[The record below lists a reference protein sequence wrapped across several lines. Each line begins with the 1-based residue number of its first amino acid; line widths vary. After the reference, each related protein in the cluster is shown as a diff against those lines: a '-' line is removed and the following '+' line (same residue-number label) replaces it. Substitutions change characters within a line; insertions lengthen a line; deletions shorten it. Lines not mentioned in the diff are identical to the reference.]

1 MDRKQLIAS
10 CLAELSASRINAQNK
25 AVSFLMKAREI
36 PEFNQLDKEE
46 RALTF
51 EIGKLRAEN
60 KNTTEQNKNLQL
72 IKEKK
77 EHILLKNNISP
88 DSLSAKYS
96 CMKCQDTGYVNG
108 TFCKCLQNK
117 VREKILKD
125 CGVENKKLCS
135 FKEFKPDL
143 ATDEK
148 QKSQLL
154 KVKDIFEK
162 VADKYP
168 LINQNFIVVSG
179 KTGVGKT
186 FMTECLASKLIDKG
200 FIVSFVS
207 AFGMNKLMLSYH
219 TCFDQNKQS
228 YLDALIDPDVLIID
242 DLGTEP
248 VLKNVTLEYLYVVL
262 SERSRLGHL
271 TVVTTNLGSSEILDR
286 YNERIFSRLVNKRES
301 MLIQIQGEDLR
312 CKSAK

>member
-1 MDRKQLIAS
+1 MDKKQIIS
-10 CLAELSASRINAQNK
+10 TCLAEISSSRINAQNK
-25 AVSFLMKAREI
+25 AVSFLLKAREI
-36 PEFNQLDKEE
+36 PEFNELDKQE

-60 KNTTEQNKNLQL
+60 KDTTNQSKDLKL

-77 EHILLKNNISP
+77 EHILLKNKIDP
-88 DSLSAKYS
+88 DSLCPNYS
-96 CMKCQDTGYVNG
+96 CKICNDTGYSNG

-117 VREKILKD
+117 IRERILKE
-125 CGVENKKLCS
+125 CGVENKKLYS
-135 FKEFKPDL
+135 FNQFKADI
-143 ATDEK
+143 ATNET
-148 QKSQLL
+148 QKTQLL

-162 VADKYP
+162 IADKFP
-168 LINQNFIVVSG
+168 EINQNFIVVSG

-186 FMTECLASKLIDKG
+186 FMTECLASTLIDKG
-200 FIVSFVS
+200 YIVSFVS

-228 YLDALIDPDVLIID
+228 YLDAMIDPDVLVID

-248 VLKNVTLEYLYVVL
+248 ILKNVTLEYLYVVL

-271 TVVTTNLGSSEILDR
+271 TIITTNLNSGELLDR

-301 MLIQIQGEDLR
+301 MLIQIQGDDLR